1 MRLAR
6 QSAHV
11 RNGIQ
16 SFAAFYETAA
26 PQGGAIVARLREQ

>member
-1 MRLAR
+1 MRSAR

-16 SFAAFYETAA
+16 SFAALYE
-26 PQGGAIVARLREQ
+26 QQLLRVRAIVARLREQ